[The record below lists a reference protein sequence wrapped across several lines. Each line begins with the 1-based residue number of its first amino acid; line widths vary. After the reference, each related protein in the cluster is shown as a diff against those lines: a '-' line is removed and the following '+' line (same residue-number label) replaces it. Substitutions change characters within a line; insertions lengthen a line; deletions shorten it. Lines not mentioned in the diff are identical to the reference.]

1 MKTKAVQSVLAVRNV
16 TEEAARAAVNR
27 VFSRCYADLEPIGR
41 RIRRN
46 SLDMHKAYLEA
57 PLYGYD

>member
-16 TEEAARAAVNR
+16 TEEEARAAVNR

-57 PLYGYD
+57 PFYGYD

>member
-16 TEEAARAAVNR
+16 TEEVAQAAVNR